1 MEIGR
6 KATKR
11 EKEHEGPGERKWIVW
26 GERNNREGKER
37 WGSKG
42 RKVEGT
48 ERKEKSRNGKAMKPE
63 ALGNMERNRKK

>member
-11 EKEHEGPGERKWIVW
+11 GKELEGPGERKWIVW
-26 GERNNREGKER
+26 GERNNREGKGR

-42 RKVEGT
+42 ERDGKLRVREERKKVEMG
-48 ERKEKSRNGKAMKPE
+48 RQ
-63 ALGNMERNRKK
+63 

>member
-42 RKVEGT
+42 EREGKLRVREERKKVEMG
-48 ERKEKSRNGKAMKPE
+48 RQ
-63 ALGNMERNRKK
+63 